1 MYKFDRYLILILFV
15 ISVKVRSFRFH
26 PTKFINGF
34 LNSFHINL
42 KNSMIPPEPPFT
54 FNNYYNSEKNPI
66 RTLLFPFMLNRSS
79 SAHQSYED
87 EDISLENNS
96 NNDNKFSK
104 LIELWSNKTRN
115 SKGILI
121 YLMPSLLNQLSLLY
135 KMSIFLF
142 DRLAQYLQPVI
153 IALSLTLL
161 NPKGVELI
169 RKILYSSISL
179 GGLFMLK
186 DTISVGSKWA
196 PLTKPTNDTY
206 AVVTG
211 YTFSRF
217 T

>member
-1 MYKFDRYLILILFV
+1 MYKFNRYLILILFV
-15 ISVKVRSFRFH
+15 ILVKVRSFTFH

-54 FNNYYNSEKNPI
+54 LNNYYNSEKKPFK
-66 RTLLFPFMLNRSS
+66 TLLFPLMLNRSS
-79 SAHQSYED
+79 FAHQSYED

-142 DRLAQYLQPVI
+142 DRFAQYLQPVI

-186 DTISVGSKWA
+186 DTISVGSRWA

-211 YTFSRF
+211 YTFLSF